1 VTQFDFIVAA
11 LLLLSA
17 AVGFGRGA
25 VREVAALVA
34 LLCAAA
40 AAIFG
45 LPLAAPIVRK
55 AIHPDW
61 LGAVA
66 ALVLLFG
73 ATYLVLRLMGATIAR
88 RIQET
93 DFLGALDRSLGLAIG
108 LARGLIVLG
117 ALQLM
122 FIAATPQ
129 DLRPHWIVGARTWPL
144 AQDMGRLLTAL
155 APQGLDIADRLRPAF
170 DRAVRDGTG
179 DRSTAGGYEAPKGRQ
194 TEDLVEKSR

>member
-34 LLCAAA
+34 LLGAAA

-45 LPLAAPIVRK
+45 LPLASPVVRQ

-73 ATYLVLRLMGATIAR
+73 VTYLVLRLMGATIAR

-122 FIAATPQ
+122 FMAATPQ
-129 DLRPHWIVGARTWPL
+129 DLRPHWITGARTWPL
-144 AQDMGRLLTAL
+144 ARDMGRLLTAL

-179 DRSTAGGYEAPKGRQ
+179 DRSTTGGYEARQGRQ
-194 TEDLVEKSR
+194 PEDLVEKSR